1 MSVGVWR
8 SLLSHSLWSCQLV
21 CDCARVSACVCLRRL
36 GFFLL
41 FLFWRGCVRCVLAA
55 VFYSGSRGLPGVS
68 VWLSLPAWAPS
79 AGSWG
84 SPLSGALCWL
94 LEQLWAR
101 STPTSDQHERWRPE
115 QVSRRRSLGRTRLLR
130 REKKTNLTDSASV
143 NLTIHFCKGQS
154 SKELKLRTSFSL
166 FNITH
171 LTTWE
176 FQDKVKGKVS
186 HTDVF
191 FDDYISAW
199 PWQGETHTQPHGVSW
214 SLQDKISPEA
224 VLTAARSAA
233 RTPAAGIRGGN
244 SSSPQKNTHS
254 PTVRTHKLFTAL
266 LLWHFP
272 FCSQRW
278 AAAVCRD
285 YCQLF
290 QPVLWLGKLLQV
302 WGSLS
307 LPGSLTMWLQLHSS
321 TLTGQTFTPKKNWQ
335 NFCIWSWLA
344 SASSCKP
351 LL

>member
-1 MSVGVWR
+1 M
-8 SLLSHSLWSCQLV
+8 
-21 CDCARVSACVCLRRL
+21 
-36 GFFLL
+36 
-41 FLFWRGCVRCVLAA
+41 
-55 VFYSGSRGLPGVS
+55 
-68 VWLSLPAWAPS
+68 
-79 AGSWG
+79 
-84 SPLSGALCWL
+84 
-94 LEQLWAR
+94 
-101 STPTSDQHERWRPE
+101 
-115 QVSRRRSLGRTRLLR
+115 
-130 REKKTNLTDSASV
+130 